1 VAGSLEAA
9 GPTGERSLAG
19 RFDFGVGAPDAQAL
33 ARLLE
38 ADLPA
43 IGPSAMAG
51 RVRFA
56 PGRIELRELVGTAGE
71 SRFGG
76 ELDVALNGGR
86 PRVDGRLGAAVLD
99 MRPFL
104 GQGDRNEAAP
114 PPRTLFDWYRGL
126 DDARLPLA
134 GLGVVDGR
142 IAMAIDEWIGMPT
155 DVGAASVELVLAE
168 GRLDAPLRAHVA
180 GVDLGGELHAEV
192 GADGALHADLALGT
206 TDTPLGGLARWV
218 FGIEDLRGALGG
230 FSMRLVAH
238 GATMREFVDTTEL
251 RLVAARGG
259 LTYGNAP
266 AGRPVAF
273 ELGSFTLAGGAGEPL
288 TMEANGSLLDE
299 PFEFSLVAYP
309 PHRIVRSGA
318 SSLALR
324 ASSRSLRLAVDGRIA
339 ADAAGPARHTADL
352 SLQVEAGDARD
363 LACWLGADIAEAV
376 SLAVDARLRGTRARW
391 RIEPISAS
399 LGAHRASAAVSHGE
413 RDDGAGWSTRLE
425 V

>member
-1 VAGSLEAA
+1 PVVLAGPVRLRVSSQPLLVMEEVRIGAAPDGSGGFLAGARVARLEIRAGLWSSLAARWPQLEHFAGDAIELQVAARADEAPPLVLVIDRAEGRALAAGPTELRASGVFEGHPYRLRLEGGPLAALAQADAPWPLELFAEGLDASLVVAGSLEAA

-142 IAMAIDEWIGMPT
+142 IAMAID
-155 DVGAASVELVLAE
+155 
-168 GRLDAPLRAHVA
+168 
-180 GVDLGGELHAEV
+180 
-192 GADGALHADLALGT
+192 
-206 TDTPLGGLARWV
+206 
-218 FGIEDLRGALGG
+218 
-230 FSMRLVAH
+230 
-238 GATMREFVDTTEL
+238 
-251 RLVAARGG
+251 
-259 LTYGNAP
+259 
-266 AGRPVAF
+266 
-273 ELGSFTLAGGAGEPL
+273 
-288 TMEANGSLLDE
+288 
-299 PFEFSLVAYP
+299 
-309 PHRIVRSGA
+309 
-318 SSLALR
+318 
-324 ASSRSLRLAVDGRIA
+324 
-339 ADAAGPARHTADL
+339 
-352 SLQVEAGDARD
+352 
-363 LACWLGADIAEAV
+363 
-376 SLAVDARLRGTRARW
+376 
-391 RIEPISAS
+391 
-399 LGAHRASAAVSHGE
+399 
-413 RDDGAGWSTRLE
+413 
-425 V
+425 